1 MDASVIKEV
10 SRSPARRFHSYRA
23 LVALGL
29 ALLASLPSTTRPAS
43 ADDLTNTIAQL
54 SVAPGSQFSV
64 FAGSKL
70 TRPAPVRAT
79 DGRIHLV
86 YELVLTST
94 ARIPVAVDQV
104 EVRDAHSQRV
114 LLSLSGEALAANM
127 NPLAGLPAGAPP
139 SAATTVGASGASIV
153 WFDVTVRRAADVPQV
168 LEHLCQRHHD
178 ATEPWSAD
186 VVLRQGGELR
196 GAKRVADRAGATRR
210 PGHLGGRRRLLRQSH
225 PSSPQS
231 AGH

>member
-1 MDASVIKEV
+1 MDASVIKKV

-29 ALLASLPSTTRPAS
+29 ALLASLPSTTRSAS

-94 ARIPVAVDQV
+94 AGIPVAVDQV

-153 WFDVTVRRAADVPQV
+153 WFDVTVRRAADVPRV
-168 LEHLCQRHHD
+168 LEHLVS
-178 ATEPWSAD
+178 ATTMPPSPGLPTSFSA
-186 VVLRQGGELR
+186 QGGELR
-196 GAKRVADRAGATRR
+196 GAKGFTDRAGATRR

-225 PSSPQS
+225 PSSPQP
-231 AGH
+231 AGR